1 MKSERLTL
9 LTTPEFKAFL
19 AEEAKQE
26 GVSVAELVRRRC
38 ETREPSEEEEV
49 LRALTWELN
58 RQVGEAQAALQRAV
72 ETAQATLAEIH
83 AMRDAASAIS
93 LA

>member
-1 MKSERLTL
+1 MKTARLTL

-19 AEEAKQE
+19 TEEARRE

-38 ETREPSEEEEV
+38 ESRETDEEEV
-49 LRALTWELN
+49 LRTLTAELN
-58 RQVGEAQAALQRAV
+58 QRIEEVQTALRRSV

-83 AMRDAASAIS
+83 AMREAASAMS
-93 LA
+93 PA